1 MEHYTEHRFVICIRN
16 DEYPASLE
24 TRKIYEAIPDQEA
37 EKHHQLRIID
47 ESGEDYFYP
56 EEYFVHIELSKAA
69 EEALVKAA

>member
-1 MEHYTEHRFVICIRN
+1 
-16 DEYPASLE
+16 YPASLE

-37 EKHHQLRIID
+37 EKHHQIRIID

-56 EEYFVHIELSKAA
+56 EEYFVDIELSKAA